1 MTLEEL
7 ATYDGQEGRK
17 AWVAVN
23 GNVYDFTASPLWQ
36 KGDHQNLHR
45 AGADLT
51 EELQDAPH
59 VRAVIERYP
68 VVGQIEEDEA
78 EEVEKGGK
86 VLLAAIVIAVLGGA
100 LALLLR

>member
-17 AWVAVN
+17 AYAAVN
-23 GNVYDFTASPLWQ
+23 GNVYDFTGSPMWQ
-36 KGDHQNLHR
+36 KGDHQGLHK

-78 EEVEKGGK
+78 EEVKKGGK
-86 VLLAAIVIAVLGGA
+86 VLLAAVIIAVLGGA
-100 LALLLR
+100 LALMLR

>member
-7 ATYDGQEGRK
+7 ARCDGQEGRK
-17 AWVAVN
+17 AFVAVN

-36 KGDHQNLHR
+36 KGDHQGLHL

-59 VRAVIERYP
+59 VRAVIERFP
-68 VVGQIEEDEA
+68 VVDQIEEDET
-78 EEVEKGGK
+78 EEVKKGGK
-86 VLLAAIVIAVLGGA
+86 VLLAAIVIAVLGTA